1 MRAAPAALTPGRAV
15 AGYVVVAAWAGARSW
30 PVACPWRRLTGRAC
44 PVCGL
49 TRSVALAW
57 RGRWRE
63 SFAAHRLGVPLVVAV
78 AARMLVRPVPGS
90 RAGSRPRSR
99 AA

>member
-1 MRAAPAALTPGRAV
+1 MGGSPVV
-15 AGYVVVAAWAGARSW
+15 AGGV
-30 PVACPWRRLTGRAC
+30 PVAQAHRPGAC

-78 AARMLVRPVPGS
+78 AARVLVRPVPGS